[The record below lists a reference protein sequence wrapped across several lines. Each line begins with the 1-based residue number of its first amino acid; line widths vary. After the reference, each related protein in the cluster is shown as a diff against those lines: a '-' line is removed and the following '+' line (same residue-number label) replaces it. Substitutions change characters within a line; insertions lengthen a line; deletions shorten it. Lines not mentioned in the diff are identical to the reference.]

1 MGDCATTTATP
12 IDAQAAPAL
21 PIYGSG
27 VCSLQSSTGYSRVS
41 IQSWDRCFS
50 DGASGNLVRRNYD
63 SAGDSSCCSTTRCSG
78 VSRGGSM
85 GSMEPSLLK
94 GCLGKYYAQTCAR
107 ILFFY
112 FYFFIFSKF
121 FLYKKYFMEQGHY
134 NPKIRVMKINDKN
147 GPYGAVQ
154 WVGM

>member
-1 MGDCATTTATP
+1 
-12 IDAQAAPAL
+12 
-21 PIYGSG
+21 
-27 VCSLQSSTGYSRVS
+27 
-41 IQSWDRCFS
+41 
-50 DGASGNLVRRNYD
+50 
-63 SAGDSSCCSTTRCSG
+63 
-78 VSRGGSM
+78 M

-107 ILFFY
+107 IP
-112 FYFFIFSKF
+112 FIFIFIFIFLNF